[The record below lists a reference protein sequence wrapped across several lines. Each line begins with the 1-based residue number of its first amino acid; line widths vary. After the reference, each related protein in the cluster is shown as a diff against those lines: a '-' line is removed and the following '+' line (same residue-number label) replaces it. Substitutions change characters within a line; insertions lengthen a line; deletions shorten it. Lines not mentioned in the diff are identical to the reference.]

1 VRRTPGSF
9 HFVEVCARAAG
20 EADVVSPR
28 EGTVE
33 TWTHFWRVLV
43 VVVSACVGM
52 TAALTEAQTSL
63 PATQFLTLDDL
74 ERRALSANPTVA
86 QVEAIARAVSGRQ
99 RQVSLYPNPI
109 VGYAGENIAARDPG
123 RSKHFIWVQQSIITA
138 GKRGLVQRAVE
149 QEAVHAAAEKDMQ
162 RHRVVNAVR
171 MGFYEVLG
179 AARLVEVR
187 RDLARLAREAVDVS
201 EDLFNVGQA
210 DRPDVLEVAIEAER
224 AEIELARAENDLA
237 RAWQD
242 LAAVIGEPD
251 LAYTPLAGD
260 LEAELPMVD
269 EAAVR
274 RQILEQ
280 SPELRIARARIEHT
294 KASLARARADRI
306 PNFFIRGGAGYNFER
321 TEAGRDVGA
330 EFRLEVGVPLP
341 IFDRNQGTIIQAEA
355 QQRLAEAELR
365 RLELSLRSRLASASR
380 TYRDARR
387 TVERYQQ
394 SVLSSA
400 QQSYQ
405 LYSARAREMAAA
417 YPQVMIA
424 RRTLGQ
430 VRAEYVRALVE
441 ARHAAVLLEGFLLTG
456 GLDAPEAIPGEPNVT
471 IEAVPF
477 TGTP

>member
-1 VRRTPGSF
+1 VKTSI
-9 HFVEVCARAAG
+9 
-20 EADVVSPR
+20 SM
-28 EGTVE
+28 
-33 TWTHFWRVLV
+33 WRFLVLV
-43 VVVSACVGM
+43 AITIVG
-52 TAALTEAQTSL
+52 TATTIVEAQTAA
-63 PATQFLTLDDL
+63 PTTQFLTLADL
-74 ERRALSANPTVA
+74 ERRALASNPTVA
-86 QVEAIARAVSGRQ
+86 QVEAIAHAVSGRQ
-99 RQVSLYPNPI
+99 RQVGLYPNPI
-109 VGYAGENIAARDPG
+109 IGYAAEEITARDPG
-123 RSKHFIWVQQSIITA
+123 RGKHFVWVQQSIITA

-149 QEAVHAAAEKDMQ
+149 QEAVHAAAEREMQ

-179 AARLVEVR
+179 AARLVEIR

-210 DRPDVLEVAIEAER
+210 DRPDVLEVSIEADR
-224 AEIELARAENDLA
+224 TEIDLHRAENDLA

-242 LAAVIGEPD
+242 LAAIVGEPD
-251 LAYTPLAGD
+251 LGYTLLAGD
-260 LEAELPMVD
+260 LEAELPAVD
-269 EAAVR
+269 EAVVR
-274 RQILEQ
+274 EQILRA
-280 SPELRIARARIEHT
+280 SPELRIARARVEHS

-306 PNFFIRGGAGYNFER
+306 PNFFIRGGAGYNFDR
-321 TEAGRDVGA
+321 TETGRDVGT

-341 IFDRNQGTIIQAEA
+341 IFDRNQGTIVQAEA

-365 RLELSLRSRLASASR
+365 RTELSLRGRLAGALR
-380 TYRDARR
+380 NYRDARR

-394 SVLSSA
+394 SVLRSA

-405 LYSARAREMAAA
+405 LYSARAQEMAAA

-430 VRAEYVRALVE
+430 VRAEYVRAFVE

-456 GLDAPEAIPGEPNVT
+456 GLEAPEAIPGEPNVT

>member
-1 VRRTPGSF
+1 MNVRR
-9 HFVEVCARAAG
+9 HVRAIVVLA
-20 EADVVSPR
+20 VVS
-28 EGTVE
+28 GCATTV
-33 TWTHFWRVLV
+33 VPPV
-43 VVVSACVGM
+43 V
-52 TAALTEAQTSL
+52 AQS
-63 PATQFLTLDDL
+63 PAPAVQFLRLDDL

-86 QVEAIARAVSGRQ
+86 QAEAIARSVVGRQ

-109 VGYAGENIAARDPG
+109 VGYSADDIAVRDPS
-123 RSKHFIWVQQSIITA
+123 RSRHFLWVQQSIITS

-149 QEAVHAAAEKDMQ
+149 QEAVHAAAEKVMQ
-162 RHRVVNAVR
+162 HHRVLNAVR

-201 EDLFNVGQA
+201 EDLFNIGQA

-224 AEIELARAENDLA
+224 ADLELTRAENELA

-251 LAYTPLAGD
+251 LPYTPLAGD
-260 LEAELPMVD
+260 LEAELPTVD
-269 EAAVR
+269 EAVLR
-274 RQILEQ
+274 TQILKD
-280 SPELRIARARIEHT
+280 SPELQIARARVEHS

-306 PNFFIRGGAGYNFER
+306 PNFFVRAGAGYNFDR
-321 TEAGRDVGA
+321 TESGREVGT

-341 IFDRNQGTIIQAEA
+341 IFDRNEGTITQAEA
-355 QQRLAEAELR
+355 QQRLAEGELR
-365 RLELSLRSRLASASR
+365 RTELTLRSRFASVVR

-394 SVLSSA
+394 TVLASA

-405 LYSARAREMAAA
+405 LYLARAQEMAAA

-430 VRAEYVRALVE
+430 VRAEYVRALVD
-441 ARHAAVLLEGFLLTG
+441 ARHAAVLLEGFLLAG
-456 GLDAPEAIPGEPNVT
+456 ALDAPPAIPGEPNVT

-477 TGTP
+477 TITP

>member
-1 VRRTPGSF
+1 MNARRHMRAIIAVAVVAGSATTG
-9 HFVEVCARAAG
+9 VAP
-20 EADVVSPR
+20 VVAQS
-28 EGTVE
+28 
-33 TWTHFWRVLV
+33 
-43 VVVSACVGM
+43 
-52 TAALTEAQTSL
+52 TA
-63 PATQFLTLDDL
+63 PAVQFLRLEDL

-86 QVEAIARAVSGRQ
+86 QAEAIARSVAGRQ

-109 VGYAGENIAARDPG
+109 VGYSADDVAAREPG
-123 RSKHFIWVQQSIITA
+123 RSRHFVWVQQSIITS
-138 GKRGLVQRAVE
+138 GKRGLVQRAVA
-149 QEAVHAAAEKDMQ
+149 QEAVHASAEKEMQ

-187 RDLARLAREAVDVS
+187 RDLARLGREAVDVS
-201 EDLFNVGQA
+201 EDLFNIGQA
-210 DRPDVLEVAIEAER
+210 DRPDVLEVGIEAER
-224 AEIELARAENDLA
+224 AEIELDRAENDLT

-242 LAAVIGEPD
+242 LATVIGEPD
-251 LAYTPLAGD
+251 LPYTPLAGD
-260 LEAELPMVD
+260 LEAELPTVD
-269 EAAVR
+269 EVAAR
-274 RQILEQ
+274 EQILKE
-280 SPELRIARARIEHT
+280 SPELRIARSRVEHA

-306 PNFFIRGGAGYNFER
+306 PNFFVRAGAGYSFDR
-321 TEAGRDVGA
+321 TEAGREVGT

-341 IFDRNQGTIIQAEA
+341 IFDRNQGTIVQAEA

-365 RLELSLRSRLASASR
+365 RTELSLRSRLAGVVR

-394 SVLSSA
+394 TVLGAA

-405 LYSARAREMAAA
+405 LYLARAQEMAAA

-430 VRAEYVRALVE
+430 VRAEYVRALVD
-441 ARHAAVLLEGFLLTG
+441 ARHAAVLLEGFLLAG
-456 GLDAPEAIPGEPNVT
+456 ALDAPAAIPGEPNVT

-477 TGTP
+477 TVTP

>member
-1 VRRTPGSF
+1 MKTSINL
-9 HFVEVCARAAG
+9 
-20 EADVVSPR
+20 
-28 EGTVE
+28 
-33 TWTHFWRVLV
+33 WRFLVLV
-43 VVVSACVGM
+43 VTAIAATTTGM
-52 TAALTEAQTSL
+52 AEAQTS
-63 PATQFLTLDDL
+63 AAVTQFLTLDDL
-74 ERRALSANPTVA
+74 ERRALAGNPTVA
-86 QVEAIARAVSGRQ
+86 QVEAIARAVGGRQ
-99 RQVSLYPNPI
+99 QQVRLYPNPI
-109 VGYAGENIAARDPG
+109 IGYAAEEITARDPG
-123 RSKHFIWVQQSIITA
+123 RGKHFVWVQQSIITA
-138 GKRGLVQRAVE
+138 GKRGLVRRAVE
-149 QEAVHAAAEKDMQ
+149 QEAVHAAAEKEMQ

-179 AARLVEVR
+179 AARLVEIR

-210 DRPDVLEVAIEAER
+210 DRPDVLEVSIEADR
-224 AEIELARAENDLA
+224 MEIDLDRAENDLA

-242 LAAVIGEPD
+242 LAAIIGEPD
-251 LAYTPLAGD
+251 LGYTPLAGD
-260 LEAELPMVD
+260 LEAELPAVD
-269 EAAVR
+269 EVAVR
-274 RQILEQ
+274 QQILRD
-280 SPELRIARARIEHT
+280 SPELRIARARVEHS

-306 PNFFIRGGAGYNFER
+306 PNFFIRGGAGYNFDR
-321 TEAGRDVGA
+321 TETGRDVGT

-341 IFDRNQGTIIQAEA
+341 IFDRNQGTIVQAEA

-365 RLELSLRSRLASASR
+365 RMELSLRSRLASALR
-380 TYRDARR
+380 NYRDARR

-394 SVLSSA
+394 SVLRSA

-405 LYSARAREMAAA
+405 LYSARAQEMAAA

-430 VRAEYVRALVE
+430 VRAEYVRAFVE

-456 GLDAPEAIPGEPNVT
+456 GLEAPEAIPGEPNVT